1 MIRDSLKSEKT
12 YQIIPGIVYCQKW
25 MKNQYI
31 ILCKNTTA
39 KKYELTLT
47 YNPKSLKNC
56 QLGLKKQDNKLIYKI
71 RAKDGS
77 NMGTI

>member
-31 ILCKNTTA
+31 IFCKNTKTKA
-39 KKYELTLT
+39 YKVKFT
-47 YNPKSLKNC
+47 YKE
-56 QLGLKKQDNKLIYKI
+56 
-71 RAKDGS
+71 
-77 NMGTI
+77 

>member
-31 ILCKNTTA
+31 IFRI
-39 KKYELTLT
+39 ELFSQP
-47 YNPKSLKNC
+47 YNEN
-56 QLGLKKQDNKLIYKI
+56 
-71 RAKDGS
+71 
-77 NMGTI
+77 